1 MFGFIIVFRFKNRA
15 RVIQAHHGF
24 VHVKSATSAAVEK
37 AQHNTYTYAHLHVSN
52 PMTAIDFYILGH
64 SDELARFNF
73 ACRLSEKVYG
83 EGHQVYIHVENA
95 EQAQRLDDLMWS
107 YKPESFLPHN
117 LVNDEHQAQVQIGW
131 QDHPAHHFDV
141 MINLSSP
148 QPSFFSRFG
157 RVLEIVIQDE
167 TVLAQTRQHFKFYKD
182 RGYEVT
188 HRDLRG

>member
-1 MFGFIIVFRFKNRA
+1 MQNHTPPHVENA
-15 RVIQAHHGF
+15 R
-24 VHVKSATSAAVEK
+24 
-37 AQHNTYTYAHLHVSN
+37 HNTYTEAHLHVSN
-52 PMTAIDFYILGH
+52 TMTAIDFYILGH

-73 ACRLSEKVYG
+73 ACRLTERVYG

-95 EQAQRLDDLMWS
+95 EQAQRLDDLMWT
-107 YKPESFLPHN
+107 YKPEAFVPHN
-117 LVNDEHQAQVQIGW
+117 LVTEAQTAQVQIGW
-131 QDHPAHHFDV
+131 QDHPPHHFDV

-167 TVLAQTRQHFKFYKD
+167 TVLEQTRKHFKFYKD

>member
-1 MFGFIIVFRFKNRA
+1 VKL
-15 RVIQAHHGF
+15 QL
-24 VHVKSATSAAVEK
+24 VHVQSSHTTRVEK
-37 AQHNTYTYAHLHVSN
+37 GTHNQYTKAHLHVSN
-52 PMTAIDFYILGH
+52 TMTAIDFYILGH
-64 SDELARFNF
+64 SDEHARFNF

-107 YKPESFLPHN
+107 YKPEAFLPHN
-117 LVNDEHQAQVQIGW
+117 LVTDEQPAQVQIGW

-148 QPSFFSRFG
+148 QPTFFSRFA

-167 TVLAQTRQHFKFYKD
+167 TVLAQTRKHFKFYKD